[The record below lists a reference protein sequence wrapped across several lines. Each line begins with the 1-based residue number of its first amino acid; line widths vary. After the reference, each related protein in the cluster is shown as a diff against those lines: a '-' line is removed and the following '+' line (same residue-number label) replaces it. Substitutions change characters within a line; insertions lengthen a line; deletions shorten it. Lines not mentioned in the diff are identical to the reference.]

1 MNVQLM
7 ITRVQNAVLNNP
19 KTTLPAVGLGV
30 VQIAA
35 AFGYVIPGIG
45 QITALA
51 VVLIGLFSR
60 DGGTGS
66 DA

>member
-1 MNVQLM
+1 MGFQLM
-7 ITRVQNAVLNNP
+7 FARTKNAVFNNP

-30 VQIAA
+30 AQIAA

>member
-1 MNVQLM
+1 MFESM
-7 ITRVQNAVLNNP
+7 KRAIFFNP
-19 KTTLPAVGLGV
+19 KTTLPAVGLGIAQV
-30 VQIAA
+30 AA

-60 DGGTGS
+60 DGGNGS
-66 DA
+66 NA